1 MITFKQFI
9 NSIVTE
15 SFVNIF
21 PHDEEKQNT
30 HINALH
36 DLVHKAYAADGGIRG
51 ADFESPE
58 SMKKIP
64 MIKMNR
70 KDGVI
75 NAAAF
80 YKGGSGGRKRVAIAT
95 NGTEEGKSA
104 LANIMTSDLKTDRSY
119 GESSKRSLSF
129 LHKHMHADDVLK
141 FAIHPDTIK
150 KLRPND
156 EFRDVPHDDTHLSK
170 YPHLKNHFYQRKIGG
185 AWETKVALGTIG
197 NEIK

>member
-129 LHKHMHADDVLK
+129 LHKHMQMMYSNLLFTQTPSKNFDQTMNLEMCHMMTHISQN
-141 FAIHPDTIK
+141 IHI
-150 KLRPND
+150 
-156 EFRDVPHDDTHLSK
+156 
-170 YPHLKNHFYQRKIGG
+170 
-185 AWETKVALGTIG
+185 
-197 NEIK
+197 